1 MARSA
6 LRRAFRPAK
15 RPLAEMERGG
25 RKEEEEE
32 KEKEKKEKRDFGPT
46 GSGARLPRSPRISMG
61 MSRMSMVDGFSVGPL
76 GT

>member
-1 MARSA
+1 MVRGA

-25 RKEEEEE
+25 RKEEE
-32 KEKEKKEKRDFGPT
+32 EKEKKEKRDFGPT

>member
-1 MARSA
+1 MVRGA

-32 KEKEKKEKRDFGPT
+32 KEKRDFGPT

>member
-1 MARSA
+1 MVRRA
-6 LRRAFRPAK
+6 LSRAFRPAK

-25 RKEEEEE
+25 RKEEEE
-32 KEKEKKEKRDFGPT
+32 KEKRDFGPT